1 MTHQVL
7 ELLTYRLQPGLT
19 PDAFLA
25 LVAATLPAL
34 ERHPGLLA
42 RTLAHHDGTWT
53 ETIRWTSQAHA
64 DAAGQA
70 IRADPA
76 VAPLMQALDLASLTM
91 RFVPVLWHKDS

>member
-1 MTHQVL
+1 MIDDKMTHQVL
-7 ELLTYRLQPGLT
+7 ELLTCRLQPGLT

-42 RTLAHHDGTWT
+42 RTLAHHDGAWT
-53 ETIRWTSQAHA
+53 ETIGWTSQVHA

-70 IRADPA
+70 LMAGPA
-76 VAPLMQALDLASLTM
+76 VAPLMQAPSDAG
-91 RFVPVLWHKDS
+91 P